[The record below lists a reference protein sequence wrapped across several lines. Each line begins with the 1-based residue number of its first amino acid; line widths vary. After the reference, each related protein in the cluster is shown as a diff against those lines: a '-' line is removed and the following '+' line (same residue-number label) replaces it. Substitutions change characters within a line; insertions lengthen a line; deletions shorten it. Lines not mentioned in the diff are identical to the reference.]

1 MVAAYGMPRSMW
13 VAWFSPSVKRSR
25 MTAHEASF
33 EIVDSIPCF
42 LKSPSS
48 WAITSEEQSVS
59 AMIPILTFGASGP
72 SAAYTPPAQLPG
84 TPARSAAVVVVV
96 LRNCRRVTSIRPPDT
111 IRRQKKKRR
120 RASVRGH
127 SAVAVAFAASVI
139 DARCTSRSAADVPA
153 ASRSEGQSIQ
163 ALTPD
168 SRASAPEV
176 LPNFSAGRVVLLN
189 RRAAGSA
196 LARQAHAILRDPA
209 VHAPGHGANA
219 R

>member
-1 MVAAYGMPRSMW
+1 
-13 VAWFSPSVKRSR
+13 
-25 MTAHEASF
+25 
-33 EIVDSIPCF
+33 
-42 LKSPSS
+42 
-48 WAITSEEQSVS
+48 
-59 AMIPILTFGASGP
+59 MIPILTFGASGP
-72 SAAYTPPAQLPG
+72 SAAYTPPAQPPG
-84 TPARSAAVVVVV
+84 TPARSAAVVVV
-96 LRNCRRVTSIRPPDT
+96 LRNCRRVTSIRPPDA

-189 RRAAGSA
+189 RRAAG
-196 LARQAHAILRDPA
+196 
-209 VHAPGHGANA
+209 
-219 R
+219 